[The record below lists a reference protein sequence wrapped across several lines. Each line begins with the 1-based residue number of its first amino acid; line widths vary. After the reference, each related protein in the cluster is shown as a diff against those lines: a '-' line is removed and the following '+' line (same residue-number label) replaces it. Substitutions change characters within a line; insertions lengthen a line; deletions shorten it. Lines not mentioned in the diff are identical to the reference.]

1 MRILALETS
10 SLRGSVALVEGTCLA
25 DARVCGF
32 ACHAEQNRHA
42 ENIWGLVDEAFGQ
55 AGWSKSQIERIAV
68 GVGPGAFTG
77 IRVGLSLGQGLML
90 GLSVDGV
97 GVGSLRALSV
107 SLSSED
113 ERLRVVL
120 RDARRDEF
128 FLAAYDA
135 RGQEVVAPHAIPQA
149 GAGDVVR
156 EMFYGKDKDYV
167 VLGTEVEGLPCL
179 VGEGTTEPDARGVG
193 RLGLSL
199 CPDEAPVTPD
209 YVRGPNVVKPKL
221 PVSPLSWPRLD

>member
-1 MRILALETS
+1 MRALALETS
-10 SLRGSVALVEGTCLA
+10 SLRGSVALVEGTSFE

-32 ACHAEQNRHA
+32 ASHAEPNRHA
-42 ENIWGLVDEAFGQ
+42 EHIWGLVDEAFAQ
-55 AGWSKSQIERIAV
+55 AGWSKGQIERICV

-77 IRVGLSLGQGLML
+77 IRVGLSLAQGLML

-107 SLSSED
+107 GLPPSD
-113 ERLRVVL
+113 PRLRVIL

-135 RGQEVVAPHAIPQA
+135 RGEERVAPLAIPQA
-149 GAGDVVR
+149 GAADAVR
-156 EMFYGKDKDYV
+156 ERFHTQDYV
-167 VLGTEVEGLPCL
+167 VLGTELDGLPCV
-179 VGEGTTEPDARGVG
+179 VGDGTTEPDARGVG

-199 CPDEAPVTPD
+199 DPDSAPVSPD

-221 PVSPLSWPRLD
+221 PVSPLAGPRID